1 MALTYDSRAAAGTL
15 IQSYVR
21 IKEARQNDT
30 PGLPTLVATFKGVC
44 QGVGAAIGM
53 NSEVLR
59 NITKAY
65 VDSDARAYSEARTDS
80 ILSDEKWNAYCDGLA
95 EKLEK
100 W

>member
-44 QGVGAAIGM
+44 QGVRGHEKVPTDGQVEVPIGGRV
-53 NSEVLR
+53 EVPTLR
-59 NITKAY
+59 
-65 VDSDARAYSEARTDS
+65 VVS
-80 ILSDEKWNAYCDGLA
+80 
-95 EKLEK
+95 
-100 W
+100 